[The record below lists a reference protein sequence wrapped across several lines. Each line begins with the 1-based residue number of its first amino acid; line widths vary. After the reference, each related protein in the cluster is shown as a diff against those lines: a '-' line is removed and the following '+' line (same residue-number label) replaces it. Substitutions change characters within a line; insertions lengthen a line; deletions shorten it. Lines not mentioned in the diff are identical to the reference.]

1 MNLKQSLFERNYN
14 QLSESKRD
22 ILDEKYSCFI
32 CQQIIKKEA
41 PLFCYQCQKICHEK
55 CLSEWDKKM
64 KIQNKDLECPLCKYK
79 LPFEKW
85 NKILNYEENRG
96 NDAVILNKINNYEL
110 NNKLRNDNMNKNE
123 LFEQSKEKTLEIFK
137 KIFNKIKIIQSLI
150 KIEIDNKLNN
160 IINIKEINNN
170 LDINT
175 LSNIVYEELEKI
187 EYNIKNKENSN
198 NKNEV
203 DGLENKNNNKLKNE
217 NEKEKIKEYRN
228 EINLIYYTENEG
240 IINILG
246 YNFVLEN
253 KDNVDLI
260 INGLKNLIV
269 EKYNLKKGEN
279 IIKIIFKKKIKNFSY
294 MFSDVD

>member
-1 MNLKQSLFERNYN
+1 MSKNLKQSLFERNYN

-41 PLFCYQCQKICHEK
+41 SLFCYRCQKICHEK

-64 KIQNKDLECPLCKYK
+64 QIKNKELECPLCKYK
-79 LPFEKW
+79 LPLEKW

-96 NDAVILNKINNYEL
+96 NDALILNKINNYEL
-110 NNKLRNDNMNKNE
+110 NNKLRNDNMYKNE
-123 LFEQSKEKTLEIFK
+123 LFEQSKEKTLEGFK

-260 INGLKNLIV
+260 ING
-269 EKYNLKKGEN
+269 
-279 IIKIIFKKKIKNFSY
+279 
-294 MFSDVD
+294 